1 MVSRCVFVLILTK
14 NRHRKVR
21 RKQPDLFQ
29 ASFLQQRLGGKDF
42 QLVPQSSLVAGLGFW
57 LSTMTL
63 ELWFWALKIT

>member
-1 MVSRCVFVLILTK
+1 MVSRCVFVLILAK
-14 NRHRKVR
+14 NSSRKLK

-29 ASFLQQRLGGKDF
+29 ASFLEQRLRGHDF